1 MTTDESTRVALGA
14 GNQVLRLKWT
24 VVGLLVVGV
33 SGLAIRL
40 CAAAIPGTESTKF
53 WFGYASGQALMITLV
68 PAIVAACTRFRRPW
82 AVLMVWAPIVAFYLM
97 GAISLD
103 EIRTGQLGAVTATPA
118 TLPEATTPMPVAPK
132 WEGLV
137 PGATPAA
144 RKSEGPVPG
153 ATPAA
158 PKWKDLVP
166 GVTSTAPKWKDLVP
180 GVTSTAPK
188 WEDLAP
194 GVTPTAPK
202 WEDLVPGVTPAA
214 RPPEEHNADGSARY
228 TPSATGEVGDTT
240 EDWNAD
246 VAAFMREHPAM
257 LYGSNARILQ
267 EKLYQ
272 VAKPGMTNRE
282 MLRQAYYVTT
292 ADNRWSQTP

>member
-103 EIRTGQLGAVTATPA
+103 EIRTGQLGTVTATPA
-118 TLPEATTPMPVAPK
+118 TLPEATTQTPVAPK
-132 WEGLV
+132 WEGLM
-137 PGATPAA
+137 
-144 RKSEGPVPG
+144 PG

-166 GVTSTAPKWKDLVP
+166 GVSST
-180 GVTSTAPK
+180 TPK

-228 TPSATGEVGDTT
+228 TSSATGEVEDTT